1 MSGVD
6 EKRGLFVQAC
16 TFYCS
21 HQMVSGV
28 GEWGEMGE

>member
-6 EKRGLFVQAC
+6 ERRDLLVQAC

-28 GEWGEMGE
+28 GELVGGDG